1 MTRGL
6 AIALGTALLL
16 AGLAWVV
23 YDWHAAWV
31 TFAAFAALGVVTVV
45 AGQALAAR
53 RERLG
58 GLRRQALAVGL
69 LVAVQTA
76 IVTALFIELMFVS
89 PHDAF
94 FTALVVV
101 DAAVLGLVTTWAFGR
116 RALRDIDAT
125 RSTLAAATDGRRD
138 VRTGVEGGGELA
150 DLASDVDAM
159 ITRLDGEERARRS
172 LVAAISHDL
181 RTPITSLQLLADAI
195 QDGVVDETTA
205 REYAAR
211 MSTHVRALSAL
222 IDDLFELSRLE
233 SGELRWSMQQV
244 ALAELVRDTVEA
256 MRPEADAADVRVRAV
271 IEAGDPFAEGDPARL
286 QRVLFNLIQNA
297 IRHTPADGTVTV
309 RTTLVGDAV
318 EIEVADDGSGIPE
331 AQRELVF
338 EPFHRADPSRADG
351 GAGLGLAISRA
362 IVEAHGGRIWIADA
376 DVGTAVRVR
385 LTAA

>member
-16 AGLAWVV
+16 AGLAWAV

-31 TFAAFAALGVVTVV
+31 TFAAFAALGIVTVV
-45 AGQALAAR
+45 AGQLLATR

-58 GLRRQALAVGL
+58 GLRRQALAVGV
-69 LVAVQTA
+69 LVAIQTA

-150 DLASDVDAM
+150 DLAADVDAM

-181 RTPITSLQLLADAI
+181 RTPITSLRLLADAI
-195 QDGVVDETTA
+195 QDGVVDEVTA
-205 REYAAR
+205 REYASR
-211 MSTHVRALSAL
+211 MSTHVQALSAL

-271 IEAGDPFAEGDPARL
+271 IEAGDPLAEGDPARL

-309 RTTLVGDAV
+309 RATLVGDAV
-318 EIEVADDGSGIPE
+318 EIEVADDGSGIP
-331 AQRELVF
+331 APQRELVF
-338 EPFHRADPSRADG
+338 EPFHRADPSRTDG

-385 LTAA
+385 LQAV